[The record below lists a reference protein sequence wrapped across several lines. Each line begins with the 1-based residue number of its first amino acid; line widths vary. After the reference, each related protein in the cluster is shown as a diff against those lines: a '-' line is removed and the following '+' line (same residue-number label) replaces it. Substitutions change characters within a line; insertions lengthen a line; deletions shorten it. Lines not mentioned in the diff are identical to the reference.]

1 MAGATSSLISFSGEI
16 VEVMMTIIMIPI
28 DNNNNN
34 NKGRVYMSQPFFVIQ
49 NEVREEEQG

>member
-1 MAGATSSLISFSGEI
+1 MAGATSSLISLSGEI

-34 NKGRVYMSQPFFVIQ
+34 NKGRVVYIGLHEPTILCNSK
-49 NEVREEEQG
+49 